1 MQNPWG
7 IKHSIF
13 PFACFIWLA
22 TLFLFRLIYTLSFFS
37 CSFLFPYFYL
47 CLSCKKLS
55 LSVLESLTGYSCLEA
70 LESWLKDLNA
80 RGRFADSCI
89 LLWIDQWADFSMY
102 RIFFKI
108 FFFFFSREESLRLL
122 LVRKLSNGWTYH
134 ALCILLFSPLDFD
147 MASYLYLCCCLV
159 PLNEEALIPL
169 FCRVNL
175 PSPATVGK
183 GWPSQHSEKE
193 VRNRLWADVRDTL
206 GCLPNSHFFPS
217 LWFYSPFPKWPWQGI
232 GLSVSTWHNSDQW

>member
-1 MQNPWG
+1 MGQIQNVAGGGAQERVEKGQLSILCFWGANSSFGICFSMDAWAALPPFIQHCIFISWMQNPWG

-89 LLWIDQWADFSMY
+89 SLRIDQWTDFSMY

-108 FFFFFSREESLRLL
+108 FFFFLKRGVTQTSAC
-122 LVRKLSNGWTYH
+122 K
-134 ALCILLFSPLDFD
+134 
-147 MASYLYLCCCLV
+147 
-159 PLNEEALIPL
+159 EA
-169 FCRVNL
+169 F
-175 PSPATVGK
+175 
-183 GWPSQHSEKE
+183 
-193 VRNRLWADVRDTL
+193 
-206 GCLPNSHFFPS
+206 
-217 LWFYSPFPKWPWQGI
+217 
-232 GLSVSTWHNSDQW
+232 